1 LLFTLFP
8 FQNCI
13 SKPNL
18 TRFLF
23 VQANYHK
30 FSTLRETKT
39 DSAIF
44 LDSTPN
50 FIRSQTYPI
59 MVRILML
66 PNCLYKTKSVN
77 SSATWTW

>member
-13 SKPNL
+13 SIPNL

-50 FIRSQTYPI
+50 FIRSRNISSLCWGFWCY
-59 MVRILML
+59 RITFTRQ
-66 PNCLYKTKSVN
+66 K
-77 SSATWTW
+77 A

>member
-50 FIRSQTYPI
+50 FIRSRNI
-59 MVRILML
+59 
-66 PNCLYKTKSVN
+66 
-77 SSATWTW
+77 SS